1 MTEFQLSY
9 SKQLNWFKWRTKVL
23 DFKIRISDLQSNTKS
38 ENEFQRWDIC
48 SWIPF
53 LSTFLFFF
61 LEGAGGG
68 GGEGGK
74 SEKGFETQFLRTVVL
89 HAHA

>member
-53 LSTFLFFF
+53 LSF
-61 LEGAGGG
+61 LEGGGG
-68 GGEGGK
+68 KGENPK
-74 SEKGFETQFLRTVVL
+74 KDLKHSS
-89 HAHA
+89 